1 MSNKIEFECRIL
13 LNFKIKIMA
22 TSEEFQDIAEQR
34 AILESIR
41 LYESDRQL
49 SDAIKRS
56 MGMEIQSKKAVAPK
70 QTTIIKKTVEPESD
84 SEPESEL
91 EPDYISISDIKT
103 NLASEP
109 ELDDTDEESESD
121 DEIKL
126 ELPKKKQA
134 PDGLKEIKAKLR
146 AEIIAE
152 LKAEEAKKQTKKPTK
167 K

>member
-1 MSNKIEFECRIL
+1 
-13 LNFKIKIMA
+13 MA

-56 MGMEIQSKKAVAPK
+56 MGMENQSKKVVAPK
-70 QTTIIKKTVEPESD
+70 QADPDPASELSD
-84 SEPESEL
+84 SDDDAKDMFANEIKFS
-91 EPDYISISDIKT
+91 SDED
-103 NLASEP
+103 A
-109 ELDDTDEESESD
+109 DDVESD

-134 PDGLKEIKAKLR
+134 QAPADGIKEIKAKLR

-152 LKAEEAKKQTKKPTK
+152 LKAEEAKKHTKKPTK

>member
-1 MSNKIEFECRIL
+1 MYYSNKSQTET
-13 LNFKIKIMA
+13 MA

-56 MGMEIQSKKAVAPK
+56 MGMENQSKKAVAPK
-70 QTTIIKKTVEPESD
+70 QADPEPTSESSD
-84 SEPESEL
+84 SDDDEKDMFANEIKFS
-91 EPDYISISDIKT
+91 SDED
-103 NLASEP
+103 AA
-109 ELDDTDEESESD
+109 DAESD

-134 PDGLKEIKAKLR
+134 PADGLKEIKDKLR

-152 LKAEEAKKQTKKPTK
+152 LKAEEAKKTTKKPTK

>member
-1 MSNKIEFECRIL
+1 
-13 LNFKIKIMA
+13 MA

-56 MGMEIQSKKAVAPK
+56 MGMENQSKKAVAPK
-70 QTTIIKKTVEPESD
+70 QTKIIKKVVEPEPASESSD
-84 SEPESEL
+84 S
-91 EPDYISISDIKT
+91 D
-103 NLASEP
+103 
-109 ELDDTDEESESD
+109 DEEKDIFANEIKFSSDEDVGDAESD

-126 ELPKKKQA
+126 ELPKKKLAQA
-134 PDGLKEIKAKLR
+134 DGLKEIKDKLR

-152 LKAEEAKKQTKKPTK
+152 LKAEEAKKTTKKPTK